1 MLEHVKKDEKSPVVA
16 AISKPYKMIAGIQR
30 SFAEAQRLFGM
41 ASISGASAFTVSEE
55 VSPAE
60 DPAPDMN
67 GRADMDSLIAGAV
80 RRNSKKELKE
90 ALFSL
95 STVFRMTR
103 SSSVNICTG

>member
-16 AISKPYKMIAGIQR
+16 AISKPYKTIAGIQR

-55 VSPAE
+55 ISPAE
-60 DPAPDMN
+60 DPALDMN

-80 RRNSKKELKE
+80 RREQQKG
-90 ALFSL
+90 AQRSL
-95 STVFRMTR
+95 YPAYLQ
-103 SSSVNICTG
+103 SSG